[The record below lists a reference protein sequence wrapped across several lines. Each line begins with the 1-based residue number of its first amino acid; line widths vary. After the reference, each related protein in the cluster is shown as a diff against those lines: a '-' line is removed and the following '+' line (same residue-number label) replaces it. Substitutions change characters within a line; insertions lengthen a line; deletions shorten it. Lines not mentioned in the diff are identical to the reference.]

1 MCSVSVDR
9 AAGSQRVRRGFH
21 RGWAWLIGLGLASS
35 TAASSHP
42 QFGPA
47 TINRYGRLVLTAPDR
62 ARLFYTVM
70 VGDIPA
76 LRLRQRADADHNGQ
90 LDAAEQAALQA
101 EIAAQVQQGLSLHL
115 GPHGLPLTWES
126 AQLSISEAAVSAR
139 ALAFD
144 AVAVSGPMG
153 PQAAASPWRY
163 QDRVQL
169 APVGEV
175 ELRIEEAP
183 GVWLRGS
190 RGPTTASPGSPIA
203 SPPKAEPFRRLGVS
217 GIYRLYPLAD
227 RRAATSGGR
236 ATDDDHVRF
245 WGSGTFHVP
254 DQPCVG
260 WESDRGPGSFF
271 SIPWPEDGDPFA
283 DESTDQYP
291 SCANR
296 QWRISSHDTRITGR
310 CWQYHESGYEDV
322 VEWDLV
328 AKDE

>member
-1 MCSVSVDR
+1 MSSVSGDR
-9 AAGSQRVRRGFH
+9 ASGSKRARRGCH
-21 RGWAWLIGLGLASS
+21 TGWAWLIGLGLASS
-35 TAASSHP
+35 TAAPAHP

-101 EIAAQVQQGLSLHL
+101 EIAAQVQQGVSLQV
-115 GPHGLPLTWES
+115 GARGTALTWES
-126 AQLSISEAAVSAR
+126 AQLSLSEAAVSAR

-144 AVAVSGPMG
+144 AVAVTGPMG

-183 GVWLRGS
+183 SVWLRGS
-190 RGPTTASPGSPIA
+190 RGPTAGSPGSPIA
-203 SPPKAEPFRRLGVS
+203 SPPKAEPLRLFQTFGPAGPDAVFTVELDVGGPAPVQPGPS
-217 GIYRLYPLAD
+217 VP
-227 RRAATSGGR
+227 TSHR
-236 ATDDDHVRF
+236 
-245 WGSGTFHVP
+245 
-254 DQPCVG
+254 
-260 WESDRGPGSFF
+260 
-271 SIPWPEDGDPFA
+271 WPEPLRWLLGGA
-283 DESTDQYP
+283 LLLGIALLAARLASRR
-291 SCANR
+291 SA
-296 QWRISSHDTRITGR
+296 
-310 CWQYHESGYEDV
+310 
-322 VEWDLV
+322 
-328 AKDE
+328 

>member
-1 MCSVSVDR
+1 MSVDR

-35 TAASSHP
+35 TAASAHP

-144 AVAVSGPMG
+144 AVAVTGPMG

-190 RGPTTASPGSPIA
+190 RGPTTASRGSPIA
-203 SPPKAEPFRRLGVS
+203 SPPKAEPVRLFQTFGPAEGEAGFSVELDVAGQAPALPEPS
-217 GIYRLYPLAD
+217 VPTD
-227 RRAATSGGR
+227 RR
-236 ATDDDHVRF
+236 
-245 WGSGTFHVP
+245 
-254 DQPCVG
+254 
-260 WESDRGPGSFF
+260 
-271 SIPWPEDGDPFA
+271 WPEPL
-283 DESTDQYP
+283 
-291 SCANR
+291 R
-296 QWRISSHDTRITGR
+296 WL
-310 CWQYHESGYEDV
+310 SGV
-322 VEWDLV
+322 AILV
-328 AKDE
+328 AIALAAARLTRRRSA